1 MKASLRPT
9 PDPYVEQL
17 VKQICATIS
26 ARFPE
31 ATFEIGAHPT
41 QRGALIDAH
50 VPTDDDFAVFHH
62 VFDIA
67 FVQRVRPQTLIDVV
81 DDLDVLEGRLVE
93 KIGDANQ

>member
-1 MKASLRPT
+1 MKASHRHT

-41 QRGALIDAH
+41 QRGAIIDAH
-50 VPTDDDFAVFHH
+50 VPTDDDFAVLDL
-62 VFDIA
+62 VNPTLDDWLLTEDIA
-67 FVQRVRPQTLIDVV
+67 IYVRALGP
-81 DDLDVLEGRLVE
+81 
-93 KIGDANQ
+93 A